1 MAIMSGP
8 RHVFTL
14 ANPLYC
20 HILGRTEEALLGKTD
35 REAFPELAAA
45 APQRRLDDAYRTD
58 MRYASPDTLVRLN
71 VGDGDLSERWFQF
84 SIEPMHDLAGRVQGL
99 MSVATDVTAQVLA
112 RRALEQ
118 SHAEHQR
125 LLKRA
130 QDAARAKDEVLA
142 MLGHELRLAPIVSA
156 LHVMQARQDSTTER
170 EQAVIRRQVKHM
182 SRLVDD
188 FARRL
193 AHCAR
198 PRAPAAQPDARR
210 RHPASRG
217 RDGAT
222 AHRPAAA

>member
-1 MAIMSGP
+1 MHQAPGAMAIMSGP

-20 HILGRTEEALLGKTD
+20 HILGRTEEARLGKTY

-45 APQRRLDDAYRTD
+45 APQRRL
-58 MRYASPDTLVRLN
+58 
-71 VGDGDLSERWFQF
+71 E
-84 SIEPMHDLAGRVQGL
+84 
-99 MSVATDVTAQVLA
+99 
-112 RRALEQ
+112 
-118 SHAEHQR
+118 
-125 LLKRA
+125 RA
-130 QDAARAKDEVLA
+130 QDAARAKDEFLA